1 MNSRQYIISLEMA
14 RIACDRMPDV
24 LLDELGISHEEFT
37 EIESI
42 LIEMVEH
49 AGAHRPKNKGLR
61 HESSI

>member
-14 RIACDRMPDV
+14 RIACARMPEA
-24 LLDELGISHEEFT
+24 LLDELGISDSEFT

-49 AGAHRPKNKGLR
+49 AGAHRPRNKG
-61 HESSI
+61 E